1 MAILIT
7 LVYLVIELQQNA
19 GATQADTRQA
29 MLASDQQ
36 FLELYIESPEL
47 LLLQYKPDL
56 TDEERV
62 RVSFL
67 LVTFVR
73 MRENNWLQYE
83 SGTLDDVTWRSY
95 QGSILA
101 TLSAPQARAWWENFG
116 VERVFSAEFIALVDE
131 LLVDVPLFDQN
142 PHITPFG

>member
-1 MAILIT
+1 
-7 LVYLVIELQQNA
+7 
-19 GATQADTRQA
+19 
-29 MLASDQQ
+29 
-36 FLELYIESPEL
+36 
-47 LLLQYKPDL
+47 
-56 TDEERV
+56 
-62 RVSFL
+62 
-67 LVTFVR
+67 